1 MAKITQIVSQATPQ
15 YQPDNLNQFG
25 RDINNIIQ
33 NLNTTYP
40 QDIKEETASVSY
52 FLND

>member
-1 MAKITQIVSQATPQ
+1 MAKITQIVSQATPV
-15 YQPDNLNQFG
+15 YQPANLNQFG

-33 NLNTTYP
+33 TLNTTYP
-40 QDIKEETASVSY
+40 QDIKEESESVSY

>member
-1 MAKITQIVSQATPQ
+1 MGKITQIDSQATPQ
-15 YQPDNLNQFG
+15 YEPANLNQFG

-33 NLNTTYP
+33 TLNTTYP
-40 QDIKEETASVSY
+40 QDIKEETESVSY

>member
-15 YQPDNLNQFG
+15 YEPANLNQFG

-33 NLNTTYP
+33 TLNSTYP
-40 QDIKEETASVSY
+40 QDIKEETESVSY
-52 FLND
+52 FLKD

>member
-1 MAKITQIVSQATPQ
+1 MAKITQIVSQATPT
-15 YQPDNLNQFG
+15 YQPTNLNQFS

-33 NLNTTYP
+33 TLNTTYP
-40 QDIKEETASVSY
+40 QDIKEDTEIVSY

>member
-1 MAKITQIVSQATPQ
+1 MAKINEIVSQATPN
-15 YQPDNLNQFG
+15 YQPSNLNQFG

-33 NLNTTYP
+33 TLNSTYP
-40 QDIKEETASVSY
+40 QDIKEESEAISY

>member
-1 MAKITQIVSQATPQ
+1 MAKITQIVSQATPK
-15 YQPDNLNQFG
+15 YEPSNLNQFG

-33 NLNTTYP
+33 TLNTTYS
-40 QDIKEETASVSY
+40 QDIKEDTEIVSY